1 MIPSIHIEDYSY
13 PLTDARI
20 AKYPL
25 SERDLSKLLIYREG
39 EISEKHFKNLPDLI
53 RSDTLMVFNDTKVVP
68 ARLHFRRES
77 GAHIE
82 IFCLQPVEPADY
94 AQAFS
99 STAKCSWQCVIG
111 NSKRWKDDILSY
123 FIPES
128 TPENLRADML
138 GLNLKAR
145 LISREAQS
153 GVVEFEWDG
162 GMPFSNVLDLC
173 GNVPIPPYLNRE
185 TEAIDLERY
194 QTVYAHIRGSVA
206 APTAGLHFTPELME
220 KIRRKGIAIGFVTLH
235 VGLGTFRPVSVEN
248 VLDHKMH
255 AEHYSMPAET
265 AELIQKTKQ
274 NGGRVIAV
282 GTTSCR
288 TLESVAAQHG
298 RICECEGWTDIF
310 IYPGF
315 QFKVLDALITNFHL
329 PESTLVMLVS
339 ALAGRENI
347 LHAYETAVKE
357 KYRFFSFGDAM
368 LIE

>member
-39 EISEKHFKNLPDLI
+39 EISEKHFKNLPELI

-173 GNVPIPPYLNRE
+173 GNVPIPPYLYC
-185 TEAIDLERY
+185 T
-194 QTVYAHIRGSVA
+194 T
-206 APTAGLHFTPELME
+206 
-220 KIRRKGIAIGFVTLH
+220 
-235 VGLGTFRPVSVEN
+235 
-248 VLDHKMH
+248 
-255 AEHYSMPAET
+255 
-265 AELIQKTKQ
+265 TKQ
-274 NGGRVIAV
+274 KNKQI
-282 GTTSCR
+282 S
-288 TLESVAAQHG
+288 
-298 RICECEGWTDIF
+298 I
-310 IYPGF
+310 
-315 QFKVLDALITNFHL
+315 
-329 PESTLVMLVS
+329 
-339 ALAGRENI
+339 
-347 LHAYETAVKE
+347 
-357 KYRFFSFGDAM
+357 
-368 LIE
+368 